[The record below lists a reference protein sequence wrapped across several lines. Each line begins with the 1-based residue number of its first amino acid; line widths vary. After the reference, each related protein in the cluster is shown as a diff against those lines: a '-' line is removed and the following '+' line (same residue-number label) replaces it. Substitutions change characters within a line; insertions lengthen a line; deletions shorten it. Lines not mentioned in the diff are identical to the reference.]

1 MLERR
6 RVLVLACDRQLALR
20 YKSALQVVGFDV
32 ATVSSSTDLNRHFD
46 WRQFAAIVM
55 ANSFHEPEKSLF
67 ALVEL
72 LNNRAPTPDLTLK

>member
-6 RVLVLACDRQLALR
+6 RVLVVACDPQLALR
-20 YKSALQVVGFDV
+20 YESALQVVGYEV
-32 ATVSSSTDLNRHFD
+32 TTVSSSTDVNGHFD

-67 ALVEL
+67 ALAEV
-72 LNNRAPTPDLTLK
+72 LNDRAPTLDPTLN